1 MSRRPLTASA
11 GEVPTP
17 SEQCAH
23 RQDRVPRP
31 PNAQEQALKQRI
43 QRQCEADRAL
53 LMAAQPFTARLL
65 MQLTLVAVLDDRL
78 PTAGTDGESLFVNA
92 RFMARRSE
100 EDRRFILAHEVW
112 HCALGHHRR
121 LLGREPGAWNRACD
135 YEVNSLLRDELG
147 YCPADAL
154 YHRRYRGQSAEQ
166 IYADLRQHPNRR
178 ERGRVLDEHDLTT
191 LGENPG
197 EVLDPDFNPKRV
209 TAEGARA
216 WQQRLVAT
224 AQQHQ
229 RQQGSLPGHLESLV
243 GRLRRPQVPWQQVL
257 ASFIQQTLSGSRQW
271 LPPARRHVH
280 SGLYLPSQ
288 RSQTLTLAVAIDT
301 SGSCQQDLPHFLSE
315 LKGILGA
322 CDRVSLDVMEFD
334 MHITQRREL
343 HEGQLHE
350 LDSWR
355 CQGGGGSDI
364 RPVFTALEVSPP
376 RVLVALTDGFI
387 QVPSQAP
394 AYPVIWCLTEGGQP
408 PAQWGQALS
417 LAGGRVQRTASL
429 SELEVRSLTR

>member
-1 MSRRPLTASA
+1 MR
-11 GEVPTP
+11 TP
-17 SEQCAH
+17 PGQQAC
-23 RQDRVPRP
+23 RQARAPRVP
-31 PNAQEQALKQRI
+31 NDQEQALKQRI

-65 MQLTLVAVLDDRL
+65 MQLAIVAVVDDRL

-92 RFMARRSE
+92 KFMARRSE

-121 LLGREPGAWNRACD
+121 QLGREPDTWNRACD

-154 YHRRYRGQSAEQ
+154 YHRRYLGQSAEQ
-166 IYADLRQHPNRR
+166 IYADLCQHPSRS
-178 ERGRVLDEHDLTT
+178 ERGSVLDEHDITT
-191 LGENPG
+191 LATLPG
-197 EVLDPDFNPKRV
+197 QVMDPDFNPKPV
-209 TAEGARA
+209 TPEGARA

-224 AQQHQ
+224 AQQFE
-229 RQQGSLPGHLESLV
+229 RQQGSLPGHLQTLV
-243 GRLRRPQVPWQQVL
+243 ERLRHPQVPWQQVL
-257 ASFIQQTLSGSRQW
+257 ASFIHQSLGGNRQW

-280 SGLYLPSQ
+280 CGLYLPSQ
-288 RSQTLTLAVAIDT
+288 RSQMLTLAVAVDT
-301 SGSCQQDLPHFLSE
+301 SGSCQRDLPHFLSE

-322 CDRVSLDVMEFD
+322 CGRVSLEVMEFD
-334 MHITQRREL
+334 TRITRRRDL

-350 LDSWR
+350 LDRWR

-364 RPVFTALEVSPP
+364 RPVFTAMEATPP
-376 RVLVALTDGFI
+376 RLLVALTDGFI

-394 AYPVIWCLTEGGQP
+394 AFPVIWCLTEGGRTP
-408 PAQWGQALS
+408 VEWGQVLS
-417 LAGGRVQRTASL
+417 LEGGRVRPTML
-429 SELEVRSLTR
+429 DDLLV

>member
-1 MSRRPLTASA
+1 MSQRPSTDSASGLRMPGGQRGRRSA
-11 GEVPTP
+11 R
-17 SEQCAH
+17 S
-23 RQDRVPRP
+23 PRP

-65 MQLTLVAVLDDRL
+65 MQLTVVAVVDDRL

-92 RFMARRSE
+92 RFMAQRSE

-121 LLGREPGAWNRACD
+121 QLGRESGAWNRACD
-135 YEVNSLLRDELG
+135 YEVNSLLRAELG

-154 YHRRYRGQSAEQ
+154 YHRRYRGLSAEQ
-166 IYADLRQHPNRR
+166 IYADLRQHPNRC
-178 ERGRVLDEHDLTT
+178 ERGSVLDEHDVNS
-191 LGENPG
+191 LGGNSG
-197 EVLDPDFNPKRV
+197 AVLDPDFTPQQV

-257 ASFIQQTLSGSRQW
+257 AGFIQQRLSGSRQW

-288 RSQTLTLAVAIDT
+288 RSQTLSLAVAIDT
-301 SGSCQQDLPHFLSE
+301 SGSCQRDLPHFLSE

-334 MHITQRREL
+334 TRITQRREL

-350 LDSWR
+350 LKSWL

-364 RPVFTALEVSPP
+364 RPVFTALEATPP
-376 RVLVALTDGFI
+376 RVLIALTDGFI

-394 AYPVIWCLTEGGQP
+394 AYSVIWCLTEGGRAP
-408 PAQWGQALS
+408 VEWGQAVS
-417 LAGGRVQRTASL
+417 LRGWTCTTGG
-429 SELEVRSLTR
+429 